1 MIDFLCKEVQLV
13 LVSRWVIW
21 KIKFWENDR
30 SEGMMKIVK
39 A

>member
-1 MIDFLCKEVQLV
+1 MIDLLCRGVQLI
-13 LVSRWVIW
+13 LVSYWVIW

-30 SEGMMKIVK
+30 SEGLMKIVK

>member
-1 MIDFLCKEVQLV
+1 MIDFLCRELWLV
-13 LVSRWVIW
+13 LVSYWVIW

-30 SEGMMKIVK
+30 SEGLMKIVK